1 METERRN
8 SEKQIRKAI
17 TTLRQQGVDL
27 AEAVNYGRT
36 NHNNNNHNNN
46 NHNNNNGNGNDDD
59 DGSHELSTLMPGP
72 LSERAAQKK
81 PATPHDSAHSDSGIV
96 DAVPEDPEANIEL
109 EDNMKF
115 VMPPSII
122 REMTGQKFTG
132 MSPPDGE
139 EKYPGLRRK

>member
-8 SEKQIRKAI
+8 SEKQIRRAI
-17 TTLRQQGVDL
+17 TTLRRQGVDL
-27 AEAVNYGRT
+27 AEAVDYGRT
-36 NHNNNNHNNN
+36 N
-46 NHNNNNGNGNDDD
+46 GGSRDGDD
-59 DGSHELSTLMPGP
+59 DGTHELSTLMSGSGSP
-72 LSERAAQKK
+72 SERAAQKK
-81 PATPHDSAHSDSGIV
+81 PATPHDSAHSDAGGGSVV
-96 DAVPEDPEANIEL
+96 DPAPADPEANIQL

-115 VMPPSII
+115 VMPASII